1 MRRMWIKTAVCGFFC
16 ALIMAMTFHGNEIV
30 SSAEELNLYAASA
43 VLLDAQTGRVL
54 YGKNEEQ
61 VMPMA
66 STTKVMTAIIVLE
79 ELGEDLGQE
88 VSISSYASSM
98 PKVKLYVKKGEKYSV
113 RDLLYSLMLE
123 SHNDS
128 AVALA
133 EHVGKKYVPELA
145 NRDACDFSAEESKKA
160 VAAFAA
166 LMNRKAERLGCEN
179 TYFITPNGLDSQES
193 IPLPDGSVMTKVH
206 ATTAVELAKIF
217 SYCILQS
224 PAKEDFLFITRK
236 PTHSFVSMAP
246 GNRSFTCTNHNLFLQ
261 MMTGALSGKTGFT
274 NNAGYCYVGAL
285 ESEGRT
291 FVVALLACGWPS
303 NKNYKWSDTKQL
315 MKYGKDNFF
324 YRDFSSP
331 EIAFDSAHL
340 PQIPVEGGQMKTL
353 GEIPML
359 SLEIYRERFDGVP
372 GLLLEK
378 DVSVN
383 VECHVN
389 KRIKAP
395 IEKGNVLGA
404 VTYSVGD
411 IVYKKEYIVAKETI
425 DKLDFKWCVM
435 EIWKRYVS

>member
-1 MRRMWIKTAVCGFFC
+1 MKKMWIKTVTCGFFC
-16 ALIMAMTFHGNEIV
+16 VLMMAITFGKSTMICQ
-30 SSAEELNLYAASA
+30 AEELKLYATSA

-54 YGKNEEQ
+54 YGKNETQ

-88 VSISSYASSM
+88 VGISAYASGM
-98 PKVKLYVKKGEKYSV
+98 PKVKLYVKKGEKYSL

-133 EHVGKKYVPELA
+133 EHVGKRYVPELA
-145 NRDACDFSAEESKKA
+145 NRDVSDFSTEESKKA
-160 VAAFAA
+160 VAAFAT

-193 IPLPDGSVMTKVH
+193 IPMPDGSVVTKVH

-236 PTHSFVSMAP
+236 PTHSFVSLSP

-315 MKYGKDNFF
+315 MNYGKENFY
-324 YRDFSSP
+324 YRDFSTP
-331 EIAFDSAHL
+331 EIAYDTARL
-340 PQIPVEGGQMKTL
+340 PLIPVEGGQMKTL
-353 GEIPML
+353 GETPML
-359 SLEIYRERFDGVP
+359 SLEIYRERFEGVP
-372 GLLLEK
+372 GILLEK
-378 DVSVN
+378 DVSVD

-389 KRIKAP
+389 KQIRAP

-404 VTYSVGD
+404 ITYSVGET
-411 IVYKKEYIVAKETI
+411 IYKKEYIIASETI
-425 DKLDFKWCVM
+425 DKLDFRWCVM
-435 EIWKRYVS
+435 EIWKRYIS